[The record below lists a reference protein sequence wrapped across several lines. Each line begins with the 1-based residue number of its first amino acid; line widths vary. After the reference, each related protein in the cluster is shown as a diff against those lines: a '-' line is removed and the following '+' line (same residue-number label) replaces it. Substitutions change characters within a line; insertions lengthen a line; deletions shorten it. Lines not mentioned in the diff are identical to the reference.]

1 MNNQRGFVLI
11 EFVLALPLILMLL
24 YGLAET
30 TLQIYRLAK
39 VQAADYVL
47 AYEAQESL
55 TRITDDLRA
64 ASRVTIDKAK
74 TGNEYDSIIIEYH
87 GASTFYYENDKK
99 RFDDRKIFDV
109 IDTRVYKVGK
119 INHKLQAKRQDDD
132 AELNPITGGNFFGD
146 TSVTKLKF
154 SKLDDDYQNVVH
166 ITLEMAS
173 IVTNE
178 KIKLSTAVFMPAYE
192 DK

>member
-1 MNNQRGFVLI
+1 MKSQKGFVLI
-11 EFVLALPLILMLL
+11 EFVTALPLILILL

-30 TLQIYRLAK
+30 TLQIYRLSK

-47 AYEAQESL
+47 AIEAQDVL

-64 ASRVTIDKAK
+64 AKSFDTQKISDDIEQIA
-74 TGNEYDSIIIEYH
+74 IEYH
-87 GASTFYYENDKK
+87 TIKNDA
-99 RFDDRKIFDV
+99 FKIIDLT
-109 IDTRVYKVGK
+109 DTRVYTVS
-119 INHKLQAKRQDDD
+119 NYKLHSKRRDTD
-132 AELNPITGGNFFGD
+132 LKSNPITGGNFFGD

-154 SKLDDDYQNVVH
+154 SKLDDYPNVVH
-166 ITLEMAS
+166 ITLEMTS
-173 IVTNE
+173 LVTNE